1 MLELITKVAAEWWHI
16 LNDSAFY
23 ILLGI
28 AIAGLLKV
36 VLNPNT
42 VLNQLGHGRF
52 SSVVKASLLG
62 VPLPL

>member
-1 MLELITKVAAEWWHI
+1 MWEILRGVAEAWWHI

-23 ILLGI
+23 VLLGI

-36 VLNPNT
+36 ALNANT
-42 VLNQLGHGRF
+42 VLNQLGRGRF
-52 SSVVKASLLG
+52 SSVVKAAALG

>member
-1 MLELITKVAAEWWHI
+1 MLDLFLKVAAEWWHI

-23 ILLGI
+23 VLLGI
-28 AIAGLLKV
+28 VIAGLLKV
-36 VLNPNT
+36 VLNANT
-42 VLNQLGHGRF
+42 VASQLGKGRF

>member
-1 MLELITKVAAEWWHI
+1 MLELITRVAAEWWHI

-23 ILLGI
+23 VLFGI

-36 VLNPNT
+36 VLNANT
-42 VLNQLGHGRF
+42 VLNQLGRGRF
-52 SSVVKASLLG
+52 SSVFKASLLG

>member
-1 MLELITKVAAEWWHI
+1 MFDLISKVAVEWWHI

-23 ILLGI
+23 VLFGI

-42 VLNQLGHGRF
+42 VLNQLGRGRF
-52 SSVVKASLLG
+52 SSVIKASLLG

>member
-1 MLELITKVAAEWWHI
+1 MLELITRVAAEWWHI

-23 ILLGI
+23 VLFGI

-42 VLNQLGHGRF
+42 VLNQLGRGRF
-52 SSVVKASLLG
+52 SSVFKASLLG